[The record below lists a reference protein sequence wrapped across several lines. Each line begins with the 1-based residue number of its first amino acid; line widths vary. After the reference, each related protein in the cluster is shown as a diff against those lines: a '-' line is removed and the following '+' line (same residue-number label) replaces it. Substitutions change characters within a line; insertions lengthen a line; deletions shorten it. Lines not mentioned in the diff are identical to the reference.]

1 MTILSKHWYAVIP
14 ARAGSKSIKNKNL
27 LPYRGIPLVRHSI
40 ELAKKIEQIS
50 NVFVT
55 TDSEDIINIANSLGA
70 VAVRRPKYAS
80 GDDQEIVNIYTTWE
94 STCGSKSA

>member
-27 LPYRGIPLVRHSI
+27 LPTEVYRLYDIQLS
-40 ELAKKIEQIS
+40 LQKIEQIS

-70 VAVRRPKYAS
+70 VAVHRPKYPS
-80 GDDQEIVNIYTTWE
+80 GDDSEIMNIYTTWE
-94 STCGSKSA
+94 STCQL